1 MFTLKYTLE
10 QGQGDMKLPG
20 LGGLTPRDLAYKAS
34 DILSQGDC
42 HPEYAKELADA
53 AIDAK

>member
-34 DILSQGDC
+34 DIPSQGDC